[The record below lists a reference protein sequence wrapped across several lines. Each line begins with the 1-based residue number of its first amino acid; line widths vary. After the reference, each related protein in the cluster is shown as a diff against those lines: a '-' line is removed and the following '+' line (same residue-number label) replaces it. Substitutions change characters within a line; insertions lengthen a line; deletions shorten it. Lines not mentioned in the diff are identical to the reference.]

1 MSKKK
6 KKSEKNQSVDDQ
18 ECVRLNQLVDIAYH
32 LSQWIFSPKERRE
45 KEEEEE
51 KDYDEKTLTDTLQS
65 MHTQSFFYPNC
76 NQNPNE
82 HLLNTIEF
90 CTVW

>member
-6 KKSEKNQSVDDQ
+6 KKKSDKNQCVDDQ

-45 KEEEEE
+45 IRRRRKN
-51 KDYDEKTLTDTLQS
+51 TD
-65 MHTQSFFYPNC
+65 
-76 NQNPNE
+76 
-82 HLLNTIEF
+82 
-90 CTVW
+90 